1 MDADQIRLQTE
12 KTPLTP
18 FLCGI
23 VDFWQTMASE
33 EDRCLTLNAPD
44 SLPEAEFDPHRMRQV
59 LGNLIDNAIRHTK
72 PGGNIEL
79 AARADA
85 SGVTFRVSDD
95 GEGIA
100 PEDLPHVFDRFYRAD
115 PARRRSD
122 TGSGLGLSI
131 SRRLV
136 EMHGGTITVKSAPG
150 QGTTFTITLSQR
162 APGTKEAPK
171 EPRRRIH
178 RSGKQ
183 LPSAS

>member
-1 MDADQIRLQTE
+1 
-12 KTPLTP
+12 
-18 FLCGI
+18 
-23 VDFWQTMASE
+23 
-33 EDRCLTLNAPD
+33 
-44 SLPEAEFDPHRMRQV
+44 LPEAELDPHRMRQV
-59 LGNLIDNAIRHTK
+59 LGNLIDNAIRHTR

-79 AARADA
+79 AAQVNA

-122 TGSGLGLSI
+122 SGSGLGLSI

-150 QGTTFTITLSQR
+150 QGTTFTITLPQR

-178 RSGKQ
+178 RSEKQ
-183 LPSAS
+183 TSPAT

>member
-1 MDADQIRLQTE
+1 
-12 KTPLTP
+12 
-18 FLCGI
+18 
-23 VDFWQTMASE
+23 
-33 EDRCLTLNAPD
+33 
-44 SLPEAEFDPHRMRQV
+44 MRQV
-59 LGNLIDNAIRHTK
+59 LGNLIDNAIRHTR

-79 AARADA
+79 AAQADA

-136 EMHGGTITVKSAPG
+136 EMHRGTITVKSAPG
-150 QGTTFTITLSQR
+150 QGTAFIIMLPHR
-162 APGTKEAPK
+162 APGTKESLK
-171 EPRRRIH
+171 DRRRRGH
-178 RSGKQ
+178 RSEKQ
-183 LPSAS
+183 AASAS